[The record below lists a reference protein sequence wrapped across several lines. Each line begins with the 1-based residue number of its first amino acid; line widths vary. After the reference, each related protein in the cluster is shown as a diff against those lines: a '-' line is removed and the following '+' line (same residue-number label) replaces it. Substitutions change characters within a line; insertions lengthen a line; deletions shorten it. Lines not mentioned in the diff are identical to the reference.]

1 MAGWPGVS
9 TNPSIGFQVLPST
22 EAIVVDASQP
32 KTKVMDFGG
41 TKGLEGKGTPKKN
54 QKKNVFLGRWE
65 RCQLTFV
72 VSFFLQFHELDG
84 AKFFMR
90 MYCYLDCCFSGS
102 VPGKVVGA
110 LLSPSE

>member
-1 MAGWPGVS
+1 MFSWEG
-9 TNPSIGFQVLPST
+9 
-22 EAIVVDASQP
+22 
-32 KTKVMDFGG
+32 
-41 TKGLEGKGTPKKN
+41 GKGVN
-54 QKKNVFLGRWE
+54 WL
-65 RCQLTFV
+65 FV

>member
-1 MAGWPGVS
+1 M
-9 TNPSIGFQVLPST
+9 
-22 EAIVVDASQP
+22 
-32 KTKVMDFGG
+32 
-41 TKGLEGKGTPKKN
+41 
-54 QKKNVFLGRWE
+54 
-65 RCQLTFV
+65 
-72 VSFFLQFHELDG
+72 SFFLQFHELDG